1 MIFGGWQLLTV
12 ASHYRREA
20 RSANPQMT
28 LSSEHIYIAMAG
40 AIATVALIV
49 WRAPS
54 LQAGYH
60 RLNLLLNTLGIAI
73 VFAAWAVGIALFVW
87 GVVAGSKELIYISFL
102 PMVLGG
108 GMYSLITRRHRTWWG
123 LLGFKDGSER
133 WRSFW
138 DETRNL
144 WGLPP
149 RARPAPGS
157 AAQNAPPRQ
166 SVSAAGPAPA
176 PSPAGHTRSFSFSF
190 GSRGRSGGAGLLG
203 PIITFAATRLATD
216 HVTVFPNVV
225 QFAIEL
231 DASENAQQTHIGA
244 ARQTLVVRRR
254 DGGYLQLAV
263 HSDVAF
269 IETTIGP
276 RRFDGSYTISV
287 GLVAAKLTRGPFS
300 GTIFIDTGDPAEPQ
314 LTVPVAGIVR

>member
-1 MIFGGWQLLTV
+1 LLLRII
-12 ASHYRREA
+12 AAIRA
-20 RSANPQMT
+20 ANPQMT
-28 LSSEHIYIAMAG
+28 LSVEHMYLAMAA
-40 AIATVALIV
+40 AIVTVALIV

-54 LQAGYH
+54 LQAGYY

-73 VFAAWAVGIALFVW
+73 VFAAWAAGLALFVW

-108 GMYSLITRRHRTWWG
+108 GMYNLITRRHRTWWG
-123 LLGFKDGSER
+123 VFGFSDGRER

-149 RARPAPGS
+149 RSRPAPGGS
-157 AAQNAPPRQ
+157 ARNAAPGQ
-166 SVSAAGPAPA
+166 SASGPGPGPA
-176 PSPAGHTRSFSFSF
+176 PSPAHTRSFSFSF

-216 HVTVFPNVV
+216 HITVFPNDVR
-225 QFAIEL
+225 FAIEL
-231 DASENAQQTHIGA
+231 DASENAPQNHVGA
-244 ARQTLVVRRR
+244 ARQILVVRRR
-254 DGGYLQLAV
+254 DGGYLQLV
-263 HSDVAF
+263 VRSDLAF
-269 IETTIGP
+269 IETTPGP

-287 GLVAAKLTRGPFS
+287 DLVATRLTRGPFS
-300 GTIFIDTGDPAEPQ
+300 GTIFIDTGDPVEPK